1 MVTTDDIDSAETFSA
16 ERSGLLRL
24 AYRMTG
30 TLQDAEDIVQDAWF
44 RWQAIESGTVNN
56 APAYLKKIVINLS
69 LDCLRQRRRRSVAYT
84 GEWLPEPAFDGQ
96 LGEPGLPL
104 ERDVSFALLVAL
116 ERLSPLER
124 ATFILKDIF
133 DIPFSEI
140 AALLDRKEAACRQLA
155 KRARANLVD
164 SAPRFTASSA
174 EHEAIATAF
183 FRASREGDERALMRQ
198 LAEDVA
204 LHSDGGGQRLAA
216 LNPIIGTSKVTRF
229 YCGLARKA
237 STNPLAQWREVRL
250 NGHFAE
256 LAVDA
261 KDTLQATIV
270 GFSAKGVSS
279 IYLLRNPD
287 KIAHLWRTAPL
298 PRRKTS
304 PPTWTS

>member
-1 MVTTDDIDSAETFSA
+1 MVTTDDIDSAETFST
-16 ERSGLLRL
+16 ERPRLLRL

-44 RWQAIESGTVNN
+44 RWQAISFDTVSN
-56 APAYLKKIVINLS
+56 APAYLRKIVINLS
-69 LDCLRQRRRRSVAYT
+69 LDCLRQRLRRSVAYP

-96 LGEPGLPL
+96 LGESDLPQ
-104 ERDVSFALLVAL
+104 ERDVTFALLVAL

-133 DIPFSEI
+133 EMPFSEI

-155 KRARANLVD
+155 KRARANLAD
-164 SAPRFTASSA
+164 PAPRFTASSA
-174 EHEAIATAF
+174 EHEAIAAAF
-183 FRASREGDERALMRQ
+183 FRASREGDEQALMRH
-198 LAEDVA
+198 LADDVI

-216 LNPIIGTSKVTRF
+216 LNPIIGTSKVARF
-229 YCGLARKA
+229 YSGLARKGSA
-237 STNPLAQWREVRL
+237 YPLAEWRAVRL
-250 NGHFAE
+250 NGQFAE

-270 GFSAKGVSS
+270 GISAKNVSS
-279 IYLLRNPD
+279 IYLLRNPE

-298 PRRKTS
+298 P
-304 PPTWTS
+304 